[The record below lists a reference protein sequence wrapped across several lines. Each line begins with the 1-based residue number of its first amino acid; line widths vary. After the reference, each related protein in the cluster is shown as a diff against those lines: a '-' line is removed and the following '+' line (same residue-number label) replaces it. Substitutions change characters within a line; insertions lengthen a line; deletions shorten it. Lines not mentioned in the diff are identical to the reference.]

1 MNTIKVNQLRQKIVE
16 VSIQLLNE
24 LNAATFVQ
32 SFAVE
37 LKQGEFPGM
46 FIISYHPEHVELLKA
61 LPLSAETVD
70 PHEGTSDFEN

>member
-1 MNTIKVNQLRQKIVE
+1 MNSHKVNQLRQKIVE
-16 VSIQLLNE
+16 ISIQLLNE

-61 LPLSAETVD
+61 LPLSVETVD
-70 PHEGTSDFEN
+70 PHEEANEFEN